1 MIKELNAKNT
11 DYSGIDTE
19 AIGNEMQIIM
29 DNMMADMA
37 AIEITGNNDIDF
49 LKGMIPHHQAAID
62 VSKKILEYTK
72 DDKIKEIANRII
84 KAQEKEIEDMNNMI
98 NSMS

>member
-1 MIKELNAKNT
+1 
-11 DYSGIDTE
+11 
-19 AIGNEMQIIM
+19 
-29 DNMMADMA
+29 
-37 AIEITGNNDIDF
+37 
-49 LKGMIPHHQAAID
+49 MIPHHQAAID